1 MLKLKAKTRDK
12 TKNTNILR
20 SEGILP
26 AVIYGYETEDI
37 AIQMDNSEF
46 DKIYRKAGESTLI
59 NLDIEDEDGK
69 KMKHTVLIQDTQEH
83 AITNDFTH
91 VDFYQPNLKEEV
103 EVEIPLEFIGQS
115 KAVKEEDGTLVK
127 NLSEVT
133 IKALPDKL
141 IHEIKVDISVLE
153 NFDSVVKV
161 EDLKIPEGVEIMEE
175 KEEVVALVS
184 RPQDIDE
191 ELEEPIEEGV
201 EDVEV
206 VGEDKELEESKL
218 EEEGEGD
225 KKKNKEDS
233 KDSEE
238 K

>member
-12 TKNTNILR
+12 SKNTNILR

-26 AVIYGYETEDI
+26 GVLYGYETDDI

-46 DKIYRKAGESTLI
+46 DKIYREAGESTLI
-59 NLDIEDEDGK
+59 NLDVEDDSGK
-69 KMKHTVLIQDTQEH
+69 KKKHTVLIQDTQEH

-91 VDFYQPNLKEEV
+91 VDFYQPNLKEKV

-133 IKALPDKL
+133 IEALPDKL
-141 IHEIKVDISVLE
+141 IHNIEIDISVLE
-153 NFDSVVKV
+153 TFDDVIKVK
-161 EDLKIPEGVEIMEE
+161 DLEVPEGVEIMEE
-175 KEEVVALVS
+175 DEEVVALVS
-184 RPQDIDE
+184 RPQDIEE
-191 ELEEPIEEGV
+191 ELSEPIEEGV

-206 VGEDKELEESKL
+206 VGEEEAEEAELEE
-218 EEEGEGD
+218 EAEGET
-225 KKKNKEDS
+225 KETS